1 MKKLQMHIL
10 RLVKISQLK
19 DAIKQLKSM
28 IKAKIIIKNMVSTSC
43 SPIEL
48 KFKIIFPA
56 PKNAMI
62 TNEHRNAHAVMENK
76 Y

>member
-1 MKKLQMHIL
+1 MHIL

-19 DAIKQLKSM
+19 DGIKQLKSM

-48 KFKIIFPA
+48 KFKITFPT

-62 TNEHRNAHAVMENK
+62 TNKHRNAHAVMENK